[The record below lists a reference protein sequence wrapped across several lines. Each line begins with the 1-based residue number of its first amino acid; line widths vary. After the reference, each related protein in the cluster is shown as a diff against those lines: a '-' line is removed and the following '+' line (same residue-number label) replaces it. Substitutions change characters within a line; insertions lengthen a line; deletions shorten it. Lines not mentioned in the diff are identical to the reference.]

1 MEICTEP
8 PFEEAWVNR
17 YPIMHSF
24 PNSVKAY
31 REICKMNGLIVFF
44 VCCTTDFFSM
54 NSLYQNDIATVTYR
68 DPIKIAVQFVKN
80 TTAFYE
86 SGVLLDGKQY

>member
-1 MEICTEP
+1 M
-8 PFEEAWVNR
+8 R
-17 YPIMHSF
+17 SF

-31 REICKMNGLIVFF
+31 REICKKNGLIVFF

-80 TTAFYE
+80 TTSFYE